1 MAPCGREA
9 HQLALCAGL
18 PRMEYEWLH
27 DGQSG
32 TLRGRLLFWR
42 INGWLIAL
50 AFFCGNPRS
59 RRCAIGIVLEVF
71 LWNIH
76 SALLLLM
83 WAERKLRVPSCV
95 MKTSTLHPSF
105 FRSAR
110 FLPMRSRVGKSCL
123 LAFSTLSMTC
133 VPRLFLMAKP
143 SWALALRRL
152 VVLT

>member
-32 TLRGRLLFWR
+32 TPVAVCCRRMLVGSWR
-42 INGWLIAL
+42 VAV
-50 AFFCGNPRS
+50 FFAGIPRS

-83 WAERKLRVPSCV
+83 WGGTKIACVPMRYETPMS
-95 MKTSTLHPSF
+95 PSF
-105 FRSAR
+105 FRSVR
-110 FLPMRSRVGKSCL
+110 FHQMRSRVGRPCCS
-123 LAFSTLSMTC
+123 FSTLLMTC
-133 VPRLFLMAKP
+133 VLRLFL
-143 SWALALRRL
+143 SWRNHRGRWRCDGWS
-152 VVLT
+152 LT